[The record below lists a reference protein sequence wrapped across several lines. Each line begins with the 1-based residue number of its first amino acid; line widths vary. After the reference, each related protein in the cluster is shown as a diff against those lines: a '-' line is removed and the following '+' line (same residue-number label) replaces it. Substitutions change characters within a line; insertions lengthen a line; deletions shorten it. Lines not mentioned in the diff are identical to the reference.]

1 MAKSYE
7 HAWIICLA
15 VSIMAVAGIAAGF
28 YWHRPVIIAA
38 AMLPAVIYEVYR
50 TEGVFTKIAAVGSLV
65 IAAAQIYVITADVRI
80 DLSQYLTFLKA
91 VKGMNAP
98 IQAGFIGPVLLVLAS
113 LYLFRRTAGVYTKWL
128 SIVIAHSSARH
139 NFAMNPEIT
148 KKLFK
153 SQAVQEQKREGV
165 ENRLRLK

>member
-15 VSIMAVAGIAAGF
+15 VSIIAAAGIAAGYF
-28 YWHRPVIIAA
+28 WHRPVIIAI

-65 IAAAQIYVITADVRI
+65 IAAAEIYVIAADVRI

-91 VKGMNAP
+91 VKGMNEP

-113 LYLFRRTAGVYTKWL
+113 LYLFRRTAGIYTKWL
-128 SIVIAHSSARH
+128 SIVIVLI
-139 NFAMNPEIT
+139 FTINPEMT
-148 KKLFK
+148 KKMFK
-153 SQAVQEQKREGV
+153 SPAVQEQIREGV